1 MPDKSIVEKLL
12 VKKGDQ
18 VLLIGAPA
26 GYTAR
31 IGALP
36 KDAALVTESQGMV
49 DVIQV
54 FVKNQEDLEEK
65 LPGLRERMAPGG
77 RLWVAY
83 PKGATKTKSD
93 VNRDTIR
100 EYAETLGMEGVS
112 IFAVDE
118 VWASLRLR
126 YE

>member
-1 MPDKSIVEKLL
+1 MSDKSIVEKLL
-12 VKKGDQ
+12 VRKGDQ
-18 VLLIGAPA
+18 VLLIDPPA
-26 GYTAR
+26 GYMAR

-36 KDAALVTESQGMV
+36 KDAALVAETQGKV

-54 FVKNQEDLEEK
+54 FVKNQADLEQK
-65 LPGLRERMAPGG
+65 LPGLKERLAPGG

-100 EYAETLGMEGVS
+100 AYAQTLGMEGVA

-118 VWASLRLR
+118 VWASVRLR